1 MIVDVAAKINTCLK
15 ITGVKDNMHTLDSTM
30 QSIDLYDTLCVEPSD
45 VDIIAMDIA
54 VENNTVVKA
63 ISAFRDAY
71 GAKCVKVSVT
81 KRIPIGA
88 GLGGSSADAAGMLVA
103 LSKLNGISLERIIND
118 GVALKVGSD
127 VPFMLKGGCAKV
139 TGTGNRIECVEVKAD
154 EVYLIVVPNSFVS
167 TKDAYRVYDEVGTDK
182 DAINDLTKAAKLLN
196 KDIER
201 YEAVLNKSN
210 ALRVFMSGSGSAIIG
225 VFKTVADAE
234 SAERLFDN
242 LSPRYIGVHRPVKN
256 GVRYE

>member
-15 ITGVKDNMHTLDSTM
+15 IMGVKDNMHTLDSTM
-30 QSIDLYDTLCVEPSD
+30 QSIDLFDTLTVEPSD
-45 VDIIAMDIA
+45 VDIIDIDIA

-63 ISAFRDAY
+63 INAFRNAY

-103 LSKLNGISLERIIND
+103 LSKLNGISLEKIIKD
-118 GVALKVGSD
+118 GIALKVGSD
-127 VPFMLKGGCAKV
+127 VPFMLTGGCAKV
-139 TGTGNRIECVEVKAD
+139 TGTGNAIERVEVKD

-167 TKDAYRVYDEVGTDK
+167 TKDAYRLYDEVGADK

-196 KDIER
+196 KDIQRCEDL
-201 YEAVLNKSN
+201 LNESN
-210 ALRVFMSGSGSAIIG
+210 AERVFMSGSGSAVVG
-225 VFKTVADAE
+225 VFKTVKDAE
-234 SAERLFDN
+234 RAKGLFDGLN
-242 LSPRYIGVHRPVKN
+242 YRYVDVHKPILS
-256 GVRYE
+256 GVRCDG